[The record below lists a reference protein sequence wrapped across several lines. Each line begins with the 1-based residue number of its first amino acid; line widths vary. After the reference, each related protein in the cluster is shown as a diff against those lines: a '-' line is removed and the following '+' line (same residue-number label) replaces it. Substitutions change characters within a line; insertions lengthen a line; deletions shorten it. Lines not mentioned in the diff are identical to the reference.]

1 MDAYIGALET
11 YTGAVKAHLRAVGSY
26 PGVLE
31 TILPGAVEAHP
42 GPVVESHFGLTEAYS
57 GAKEVHTLACKHTQD
72 P

>member
-1 MDAYIGALET
+1 LET
-11 YTGAVKAHLRAVGSY
+11 NTGAVKAYLRAVGSY

-31 TILPGAVEAHP
+31 TILPGALEAHP
-42 GPVVESHFGLTEAYS
+42 GPVESHFGFTEAYS